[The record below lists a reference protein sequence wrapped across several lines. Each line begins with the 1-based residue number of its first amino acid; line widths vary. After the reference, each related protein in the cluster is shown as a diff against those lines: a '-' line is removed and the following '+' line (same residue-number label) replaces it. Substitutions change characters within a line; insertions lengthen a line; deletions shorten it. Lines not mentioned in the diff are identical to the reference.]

1 MDNHVRHY
9 LDIFSAPLKL
19 TTLKAFNFLDD
30 PYMTGHH
37 IHTHANQKEMM
48 MNRQQ
53 IDVLVK
59 QMNVDT
65 ATGEVNPRIQQI
77 IVRLLGDLFQAIEDL
92 DISQTELWKGLE
104 YLTDA
109 GQANEL
115 GLLAAGL
122 GLEHYLDL
130 RADEADVKAGIV
142 GGTPRTIEGPLYVAG
157 APESI
162 GFARMDDGSES
173 THVDTLIIEGV
184 VKDTAGNLIPNAKV
198 EIWHANSLGNYSFFD
213 KSQSDFNLRR
223 TIITDANGQY
233 IAQTTMPVGYGCPP
247 EGTTQAVLNLLGRHG
262 NRPSHVHYFVS
273 APDYRKLTTQ
283 FNIEG
288 DKYLWD
294 DFAFATRDGL
304 IATAIDVTDP
314 VEMAKYNL
322 DQPFKKIT
330 FNFELVKDTNQ
341 LPSTEV
347 DRRRAEA

>member
-1 MDNHVRHY
+1 
-9 LDIFSAPLKL
+9 
-19 TTLKAFNFLDD
+19 
-30 PYMTGHH
+30 
-37 IHTHANQKEMM
+37 
-48 MNRQQ
+48 MNRQE
-53 IDVLVK
+53 IDALVK
-59 QMNVDT
+59 KVNVDT
-65 ATGEVNPRIQQI
+65 AQGPVDARVQQV

-92 DISQTELWKGLE
+92 DLSQSEVWKGLE

-130 RADEADVKAGIV
+130 RADEADAKAGIT

-157 APESI
+157 APESV

-173 THVDTLIIEGV
+173 DKVDTLIIDGTVTDTQGNIIEG
-184 VKDTAGNLIPNAKV
+184 AKV
-198 EIWHANSLGNYSFFD
+198 EVWHANSLGNYSFFD

-223 TIITDANGQY
+223 TILTNADGQY
-233 IAQTTMPVGYGCPP
+233 TALTTMPVGYGCPP
-247 EGTTQAVLNLLGRHG
+247 EGTTQFVLNKLGRHG

-273 APDYRKLTTQ
+273 APGYRKLTTQ

-304 IATAIDVTDP
+304 VATAVDVTDDAE
-314 VEMAKYNL
+314 VQGRGL
-322 DQPFKKIT
+322 DKAFKHIQ
-330 FNFELVKDTNQ
+330 FNVELVKEQ
-341 LPSTEV
+341 AAAPSTQVE
-347 DRRRAEA
+347 RRRVSA

>member
-1 MDNHVRHY
+1 
-9 LDIFSAPLKL
+9 
-19 TTLKAFNFLDD
+19 
-30 PYMTGHH
+30 
-37 IHTHANQKEMM
+37 M

-53 IDVLVK
+53 IDSLVQ
-59 QMNVDT
+59 QMNVAT
-65 ATGEVNPRIQQI
+65 ATGEVNLRVQQI
-77 IVRLLGDLFQAIEDL
+77 VVRLLGDLFQAIEDL
-92 DISQTELWKGLE
+92 DMSQTELWKGLE

-130 RADEADVKAGIV
+130 RADEADTKAGIT

-157 APESI
+157 APESV

-173 THVDTLIIEGV
+173 AHVDALIIEGNV
-184 VKDTAGNLIPNAKV
+184 TDTAGQIIPNAKV

-213 KSQSDFNLRR
+213 KSQSAFNLRR
-223 TIITDANGQY
+223 SIFTDTQGQY

-247 EGTTQAVLNLLGRHG
+247 EGTTQALLNLLGRHG

-273 APDYRKLTTQ
+273 APGYRKLTTQ

-304 IATAIDVTDP
+304 IATALDVTDL
-314 VEMAKYNL
+314 AKIKQYNL
-322 DQPFKKIT
+322 NKAFKHIK
-330 FNFELVKDTNQ
+330 FNFQLVKDVDQ
-341 LPSTEV
+341 VPSTEV
-347 DRRRAEA
+347 DRRRVAA

>member
-1 MDNHVRHY
+1 
-9 LDIFSAPLKL
+9 
-19 TTLKAFNFLDD
+19 
-30 PYMTGHH
+30 
-37 IHTHANQKEMM
+37 M

-53 IDVLVK
+53 IDSLVQ
-59 QMNVDT
+59 QMNVAT
-65 ATGEVNPRIQQI
+65 AIGEVNLRVQQI
-77 IVRLLGDLFQAIEDL
+77 VVRLLGDLFQAIEDL
-92 DISQTELWKGLE
+92 DMSQTELWKGLE

-130 RADEADVKAGIV
+130 RADEADAKAGIT

-157 APESI
+157 APESV

-173 THVDTLIIEGV
+173 AHVDVLIIEGIV
-184 VKDTAGNLIPNAKV
+184 TDTAGQIIPNAKV

-213 KSQSDFNLRR
+213 KSQSAFNLRR
-223 TIITDANGQY
+223 SIFTDTQGQY

-247 EGTTQAVLNLLGRHG
+247 EGTTQALLNLLGRHG

-273 APDYRKLTTQ
+273 APGYRKLTTQ

-304 IATAIDVTDP
+304 IATALDVTDL
-314 VEMAKYNL
+314 AKIKQYNL
-322 DQPFKKIT
+322 DKAFKHIK
-330 FNFELVKDTNQ
+330 FNVQLVKNADQ
-341 LPSTEV
+341 VPATEV
-347 DRRRAEA
+347 DRRRVAA

>member
-1 MDNHVRHY
+1 
-9 LDIFSAPLKL
+9 
-19 TTLKAFNFLDD
+19 
-30 PYMTGHH
+30 
-37 IHTHANQKEMM
+37 M

-53 IDVLVK
+53 IDSLVQ
-59 QMNVDT
+59 QMNVAT
-65 ATGEVNPRIQQI
+65 ATGEVNLRVQQI
-77 IVRLLGDLFQAIEDL
+77 VVRLLGDLFQAIEDL
-92 DISQTELWKGLE
+92 DMSQTELWKGLE

-130 RADEADVKAGIV
+130 RADEADAKAGIT

-157 APESI
+157 APESV

-173 THVDTLIIEGV
+173 AHVDALIIEGNV
-184 VKDTAGNLIPNAKV
+184 TDTAGQIIPNAKV

-213 KSQSDFNLRR
+213 KSQSAFNLRR
-223 TIITDANGQY
+223 SIFTDTQGQY

-247 EGTTQAVLNLLGRHG
+247 EGTTQALLNLLGRHG

-273 APDYRKLTTQ
+273 APGYRKLTTQ

-304 IATAIDVTDP
+304 IATALDVTDL
-314 VEMAKYNL
+314 AKIKQYNL
-322 DQPFKKIT
+322 NKAFKHIK
-330 FNFELVKDTNQ
+330 FNFQLVQDADQ
-341 LPSTEV
+341 VPSTEV
-347 DRRRAEA
+347 DRRRVAA